1 MQSDPKM
8 DKLLH
13 AMKHGAGVLRD
24 HDIDFALAGGMAVY
38 ARGGPESGHDVDF
51 IVKPEDIDKALEAL
65 AEHGWR
71 CERPPEGWL
80 VKVFDERDA
89 MIDLIHAPNH
99 VPVDDEMLDRATELE
114 VYAIEMKVMSVT
126 DVLVTKLLAL
136 KEHEVD
142 YESVLEVARAC
153 REQIDWDVLRERTA
167 DSPYAKAFFT
177 LAEELGLMTQATS

>member
-1 MQSDPKM
+1 MPSDPKM
-8 DKLLH
+8 DELLH
-13 AMKHGAGVLRD
+13 AMKHGAAVLRD
-24 HDIDFALAGGMAVY
+24 HGIDFALAGGMAVY

-51 IVKPEDIDKALEAL
+51 IIKPEDADEALEAL
-65 AEHGWR
+65 AADGWR

-99 VPVDDEMLDRATELE
+99 VPVDDEMLERATELE
-114 VYAIEMKVMSVT
+114 VYAIELKVMSVT

-177 LAEELGLMTQATS
+177 LAEELGLMAQATQ

>member
-1 MQSDPKM
+1 MASDAKM
-8 DKLLH
+8 DDLLN
-13 AMKHGAGVLRD
+13 AMKHGAAVLRD
-24 HDIDFALAGGMAVY
+24 HDIGFALAGGTAVY

-51 IVKPEDIDKALEAL
+51 IIKPDDAERALKAL

-89 MIDLIHAPNH
+89 MIDLIYAPNH
-99 VPVDDEMLDRATELE
+99 APVDDEMLERATTLE

-126 DVLVTKLLAL
+126 DVLATKLLAL

-142 YESVLEVARAC
+142 YDSVLEVARAC
-153 REQIDWDVLRERTA
+153 REQIDWDVLRERTG
-167 DSPYAKAFFT
+167 DWPYAKAFFT
-177 LAEELGLMTQATS
+177 LAEELGLMPQATS